1 LKVKGDLYTYY
12 PKCTAESMRL
22 LIYTGKGGT
31 GKTVISCSTA
41 IKLADKKYNTLIISS
56 DPAHTLN
63 DAFQLHRTI
72 TRNSNNNEA
81 IEVFPYLQ
89 ALQID
94 PTVEMNTQ
102 YREIISYM
110 ATMFSSKGI
119 DEILAYEI
127 AMMPGMTQLFSLL
140 KVEEVMRL
148 KSHEVVVLDM
158 PASGEALRYLYFPKL
173 VSKISSRLTGLLGA
187 FCGFTEI
194 FQAFSGISIP
204 SKMLRYEKDLFNS
217 LNQLSDIIKD
227 NSITTLRLVANPD
240 SFSIENAKRAFMAA
254 SLYGINTDLAVINKI
269 LPYKYTEVESNPFYT
284 NWTKFQHT
292 KVREARSNFYP
303 LPIKEVP
310 LHSTELAGIEMLRVN
325 ADIIFGKDDPS
336 KIFYTGKPYS
346 IIDQPP
352 KNLRISV
359 KVPFTEKQDLDIK
372 RLGSEVI
379 IKLKSPTGYLVNVIP
394 LPTITFDM
402 KMVSTRLDNNT
413 LNIIFERTVYGH

>member
-1 LKVKGDLYTYY
+1 
-12 PKCTAESMRL
+12 MRL

-56 DPAHTLN
+56 DPAHSLN
-63 DAFQLHRTI
+63 DAFQLHGSVTN
-72 TRNSNNNEA
+72 NSNDNHA
-81 IEVFPYLQ
+81 LEVFPCLQ

-94 PTVEMNTQ
+94 PTLEMNTQ

-110 ATMFSSKGI
+110 ASMLSSKGI

-140 KVEEVMRL
+140 KVEEIVRL
-148 KSHEVVVLDM
+148 RSHEVVVLDM

-173 VSKISSRLTGLLGA
+173 VGKIGNRVTSLLGA
-187 FCGFTEI
+187 FSGFTEI

-204 SKMLRYEKDLFNS
+204 NKILRYEKDLFNN

-227 NSITTLRLVANPD
+227 NSMTTLRLVANPD
-240 SFSIENAKRAFMAA
+240 SFSIENAKRALMAA

-269 LPYKYTEVESNPFYT
+269 FPYKDTEVKSDDFYT
-284 NWTKFQHT
+284 NWTKFQHV
-292 KVREARSNFYP
+292 KVREARTNFYP
-303 LPIKEVP
+303 LPIREVP
-310 LHSTELAGIEMLRVN
+310 LHSTELAGIEMLRAN
-325 ADIIFGKDDPS
+325 ADIIFGDADPS
-336 KIFYTGKPYS
+336 MIFYTGKPYS
-346 IIDQPP
+346 VIDQPP
-352 KNLRISV
+352 KNLKISV
-359 KVPFTEKQDLDIK
+359 KVPFTKKQDYDIK

-379 IKLKSPTGYLVNVIP
+379 IKLDSPTGYLVNVIP

-402 KMVSTRLDNNT
+402 KMIGTRLRNNT
-413 LNIIFERTVYGH
+413 LNVLFRRAD

>member
-1 LKVKGDLYTYY
+1 
-12 PKCTAESMRL
+12 MRL

-41 IKLADKKYNTLIISS
+41 IKLAEKKYNTLIISS
-56 DPAHTLN
+56 DPAHSLN
-63 DAFQLHRTI
+63 DAFQLHTTV
-72 TRNSNNNEA
+72 TRNSNDNHA
-81 IEVFPYLQ
+81 VEVFPCLQ

-94 PTVEMNTQ
+94 PTLEMNTK

-110 ATMFSSKGI
+110 ASMFSSKGI

-148 KSHEVVVLDM
+148 RSHEVVVLDM

-173 VSKISSRLTGLLGA
+173 VSKISNRVTSLLGA
-187 FCGFTEI
+187 FSGFAEI

-204 SKMLRYEKDLFNS
+204 TKVLRYEKDLFKS

-254 SLYGINTDLAVINKI
+254 SLYGINTDLAIINKI
-269 LPYKYTEVESNPFYT
+269 LPYKYAEVKSNEFYT

-292 KVREARSNFYP
+292 KVREAKSNFYP
-303 LPIKEVP
+303 LPIREVP

-325 ADIIFGKDDPS
+325 ADIIFGEDDPS

-359 KVPFTEKQDLDIK
+359 KVPYTEKQDFDIK

-379 IKLKSPTGYLVNVIP
+379 IKVKSPTGYLVNVIP

-402 KMVSTRLDNNT
+402 KMISTRLHNNT
-413 LNIIFERTVYGH
+413 LNILFERTAYSH

>member
-1 LKVKGDLYTYY
+1 
-12 PKCTAESMRL
+12 MRL

-31 GKTVISCSTA
+31 SKTVISCSTA
-41 IKLADKKYNTLIISS
+41 IKLAEKKYNTLIISS
-56 DPAHTLN
+56 DPAHSLN
-63 DAFQLHRTI
+63 DAFQLHTPV
-72 TRNSNNNEA
+72 TRNSNDNHA
-81 IEVFPYLQ
+81 VEVFPCLQ

-94 PTVEMNTQ
+94 PTVEMNTK

-110 ATMFSSKGI
+110 ASMFSSKGI

-127 AMMPGMTQLFSLL
+127 AMMPGMTQLFSLH

-148 KSHEVVVLDM
+148 RSHEVVVLDM

-173 VSKISSRLTGLLGA
+173 VSKISNRVTSLLSA
-187 FCGFTEI
+187 FSGFAEI

-204 SKMLRYEKDLFNS
+204 TKVLRYKEDLFKS

-254 SLYGINTDLAVINKI
+254 SLYGINTDLALINKI
-269 LPYKYTEVESNPFYT
+269 LPDKYTEVKSNEFYT

-292 KVREARSNFYP
+292 KVREAKTNFYP
-303 LPIKEVP
+303 LPIREVP

-325 ADIIFGKDDPS
+325 ADIIFGQDDPS

-359 KVPFTEKQDLDIK
+359 KVPYTEKQDFDIK

-379 IKLKSPTGYLVNVIP
+379 IKVKSPTGYLVNVIP

-402 KMVSTRLDNNT
+402 KMISTRLDNNT
-413 LNIIFERTVYGH
+413 LNILFERAAYSH

>member
-1 LKVKGDLYTYY
+1 
-12 PKCTAESMRL
+12 MRL

-63 DAFQLHRTI
+63 DAFQLHSTI

-81 IEVFPYLQ
+81 IEVFPFLQ

-94 PTVEMNTQ
+94 PTLEMNTQ

-127 AMMPGMTQLFSLL
+127 AMMP
-140 KVEEVMRL
+140 
-148 KSHEVVVLDM
+148 
-158 PASGEALRYLYFPKL
+158 ASGEALRYLYFPKL
-173 VSKISSRLTGLLGA
+173 VSKISSRLTSLLGA
-187 FCGFTEI
+187 FSGFTEI

-269 LPYKYTEVESNPFYT
+269 LPDKYTEAESNPFYT

-359 KVPFTEKQDLDIK
+359 KVPFTEKQDLDIQ

-413 LNIIFERTVYGH
+413 LNIIFERTDYGY

>member
-1 LKVKGDLYTYY
+1 MPHLLEGQRLIGYSAKRQDY
-12 PKCTAESMRL
+12 CEES
-22 LIYTGKGGT
+22 IAS
-31 GKTVISCSTA
+31 V
-41 IKLADKKYNTLIISS
+41 
-56 DPAHTLN
+56 
-63 DAFQLHRTI
+63 
-72 TRNSNNNEA
+72 TRNRNDNLA
-81 IEVFPYLQ
+81 VEVFPCLQ

-94 PTVEMNTQ
+94 PTLEMNTK

-110 ATMFSSKGI
+110 ASMFSSKGI
-119 DEILAYEI
+119 YEILAYEI

-148 KSHEVVVLDM
+148 RSHEVVVLDM

-173 VSKISSRLTGLLGA
+173 VSKISNRVTSLLGA
-187 FCGFTEI
+187 FSGFAEI

-204 SKMLRYEKDLFNS
+204 TKVLRYEEDLFKS

-254 SLYGINTDLAVINKI
+254 SLYGINTDLAIINKI
-269 LPYKYTEVESNPFYT
+269 LPHKYTEVKSNEFYT

-292 KVREARSNFYP
+292 KVTEAKSNFYP
-303 LPIKEVP
+303 LPIREVP

-325 ADIIFGKDDPS
+325 ADIIFGQDDPS

-359 KVPFTEKQDLDIK
+359 KVPYTEKQDFDIK

-379 IKLKSPTGYLVNVIP
+379 IKVKSPTGYLVNVIP

-402 KMVSTRLDNNT
+402 KMISTRLDNNT
-413 LNIIFERTVYGH
+413 LNILFERAAYSH

>member
-1 LKVKGDLYTYY
+1 MPHLLEGQRLIGYSAKRQDY
-12 PKCTAESMRL
+12 CEES
-22 LIYTGKGGT
+22 IAS
-31 GKTVISCSTA
+31 V
-41 IKLADKKYNTLIISS
+41 
-56 DPAHTLN
+56 
-63 DAFQLHRTI
+63 
-72 TRNSNNNEA
+72 TRNRNDNLA
-81 IEVFPYLQ
+81 VEVFPCLQ

-94 PTVEMNTQ
+94 PTLEMNTQ

-110 ATMFSSKGI
+110 ASMFSSKGI

-140 KVEEVMRL
+140 KVEECMRL
-148 KSHEVVVLDM
+148 RSHEVVVLDM

-173 VSKISSRLTGLLGA
+173 VSKISNRVTSLLGA
-187 FCGFTEI
+187 FSGFAEI

-204 SKMLRYEKDLFNS
+204 TKMLRYEKDLFKS

-254 SLYGINTDLAVINKI
+254 SLYGINTDLAIINKI
-269 LPYKYTEVESNPFYT
+269 LPHKYTEVKSNEFYT

-292 KVREARSNFYP
+292 KVTEAKSNFYP
-303 LPIKEVP
+303 LPIREVP

-325 ADIIFGKDDPS
+325 GDIIFGEDDPS
-336 KIFYTGKPYS
+336 KIFYTDKPYS
-346 IIDQPP
+346 IIDRPP

-359 KVPFTEKQDLDIK
+359 KVPFTEKQDFDIK

-379 IKLKSPTGYLVNVIP
+379 IKVRSPTGYLVNVIP

-402 KMVSTRLDNNT
+402 KMISTRLHNNT
-413 LNIIFERTVYGH
+413 LNILFERTAYSH

>member
-1 LKVKGDLYTYY
+1 
-12 PKCTAESMRL
+12 MRL

-41 IKLADKKYNTLIISS
+41 IKLAEKKYNTLIISS
-56 DPAHTLN
+56 DPAHSLN
-63 DAFQLHRTI
+63 DAFQLHSPVTS
-72 TRNSNNNEA
+72 NSNDNNALE
-81 IEVFPYLQ
+81 EVFPCLQ

-94 PTVEMNTQ
+94 PTLEMNTQ

-110 ATMFSSKGI
+110 ASMFSSKGI

-140 KVEEVMRL
+140 KVEEVIRL
-148 KSHEVVVLDM
+148 RSHDVVVLDM

-173 VSKISSRLTGLLGA
+173 VSKIGNRVTSLFGA
-187 FCGFTEI
+187 FSGFAEI

-204 SKMLRYEKDLFNS
+204 TKMLRYEKDLFKS
-217 LNQLSDIIKD
+217 LNHLSDIIKD

-240 SFSIENAKRAFMAA
+240 SFSIENAKRAYMAA
-254 SLYGINTDLAVINKI
+254 SLYGINTDLAIINKI
-269 LPYKYTEVESNPFYT
+269 LPDKYTEFKSNEFYT

-292 KVREARSNFYP
+292 KIGEAKSNFYP
-303 LPIKEVP
+303 LPIREVP

-325 ADIIFGKDDPS
+325 ADIIFGDDDPS

-359 KVPFTEKQDLDIK
+359 KVPFTEKQDFDIK

-379 IKLKSPTGYLVNVIP
+379 IKVKSPTGYLVNVIP

-402 KMVSTRLDNNT
+402 KMISTRLHNNT
-413 LNIIFERTVYGH
+413 LNILFERTAYSH

>member
-1 LKVKGDLYTYY
+1 MKLNGDLYRNCA
-12 PKCTAESMRL
+12 KCTTESMRL
-22 LIYTGKGGT
+22 IIYTGKGGT

-41 IKLADKKYNTLIISS
+41 IKLAEKKYNTLIISS

-63 DAFQLHRTI
+63 DAFQLHSTI
-72 TRNSNNNEA
+72 TRNRNDNNA
-81 IEVFPYLQ
+81 IDVFPCLQ

-94 PTVEMNTQ
+94 PTLEMNTR
-102 YREIISYM
+102 YHEIISYI
-110 ATMFSSKGI
+110 ASMFSSKGI
-119 DEILAYEI
+119 DEVLAYEI
-127 AMMPGMTQLFSLL
+127 AMMPGMIQLFSLL
-140 KVEEVMRL
+140 KVEEIIRL
-148 KSHEVVVLDM
+148 RSHEVVVLDM

-173 VSKISSRLTGLLGA
+173 VGKIGNRVTSLLGA
-187 FCGFTEI
+187 FSGFTEI
-194 FQAFSGISIP
+194 FQVFSGISIP
-204 SKMLRYEKDLFNS
+204 NKILRYEKDLFNS

-240 SFSIENAKRAFMAA
+240 SFGIENAKRAFMAA

-269 LPYKYTEVESNPFYT
+269 FPYKDTEVKSDEFYT
-284 NWTKFQHT
+284 NWTKFQHV

-303 LPIKEVP
+303 LPLREVP
-310 LHSTELAGIEMLRVN
+310 LHSTELAGIEMLRAN
-325 ADIIFGKDDPS
+325 ADIIFGDDDPS

-359 KVPFTEKQDLDIK
+359 KVPFTERQDFDIK

-379 IKLKSPTGYLVNVIP
+379 IKLNSPTGYLVNVIP

-402 KMVSTRLDNNT
+402 KMIGTRLRNNT
-413 LNIIFERTVYGH
+413 LNVLFERRD

>member
-1 LKVKGDLYTYY
+1 MPHLLEGQRLIGYSAKRQDY
-12 PKCTAESMRL
+12 CEES
-22 LIYTGKGGT
+22 IAS
-31 GKTVISCSTA
+31 V
-41 IKLADKKYNTLIISS
+41 
-56 DPAHTLN
+56 
-63 DAFQLHRTI
+63 
-72 TRNSNNNEA
+72 TRNRNDNLA
-81 IEVFPYLQ
+81 VEVFPCLQ

-94 PTVEMNTQ
+94 PTLEMNTQ

-110 ATMFSSKGI
+110 ASMFSSKGI

-140 KVEEVMRL
+140 KVEECMRL
-148 KSHEVVVLDM
+148 RSHEVVVLDM

-173 VSKISSRLTGLLGA
+173 VSKISNRVTSLLGA
-187 FCGFTEI
+187 FSGFAEI

-204 SKMLRYEKDLFNS
+204 TKMLRYEKDLFKS

-254 SLYGINTDLAVINKI
+254 SLYGINTDLAIINKI
-269 LPYKYTEVESNPFYT
+269 LPHKYTEVKSNEFYT

-292 KVREARSNFYP
+292 KVTEAKSNFYP
-303 LPIKEVP
+303 LPIREVP
-310 LHSTELAGIEMLRVN
+310 LHSTELAEIEMLRVN
-325 ADIIFGKDDPS
+325 GDIIFGEDDPS
-336 KIFYTGKPYS
+336 KIFYIGKPYS
-346 IIDQPP
+346 IIDRPP

-359 KVPFTEKQDLDIK
+359 KVPFTEKQDFDIK

-379 IKLKSPTGYLVNVIP
+379 IKVRSPTGYLVNVIP

-402 KMVSTRLDNNT
+402 KMISTRLHNNT
-413 LNIIFERTVYGH
+413 LNILFERTAYSH

>member
-1 LKVKGDLYTYY
+1 
-12 PKCTAESMRL
+12 MRL
-22 LIYTGKGGT
+22 IIYTGKGGT

-41 IKLADKKYNTLIISS
+41 IKLAEKKYNTLIISS

-63 DAFQLHRTI
+63 DAFQLHSTI
-72 TRNSNNNEA
+72 TTHSNDNNGNNA
-81 IEVFPYLQ
+81 IDIFPCLQ

-94 PTVEMNTQ
+94 PTLEMNTR
-102 YREIISYM
+102 YHEFISYL
-110 ATMFSSKGI
+110 ASMFSSKGI
-119 DEILAYEI
+119 DEVLAYEI

-140 KVEEVMRL
+140 KVEEVIRL
-148 KSHEVVVLDM
+148 RSHEVVVLDM
-158 PASGEALRYLYFPKL
+158 PASGEALRYLYFPKI
-173 VSKISSRLTGLLGA
+173 VGKIGNRITSLLGA
-187 FCGFTEI
+187 FSGFTEI

-204 SKMLRYEKDLFNS
+204 NKILRYEKDLFKC

-269 LPYKYTEVESNPFYT
+269 LPYEYNGVELNEFYT
-284 NWTKFQHT
+284 NWTKFQHV
-292 KVREARSNFYP
+292 KVSEAKSNFYP
-303 LPIKEVP
+303 LPIREVP
-310 LHSTELAGIEMLRVN
+310 LHSTELAGIEMLRAN
-325 ADIIFGKDDPS
+325 ADIIFGEDDPS

-359 KVPFTEKQDLDIK
+359 KVPFTEKQDFDIK

-379 IKLKSPTGYLVNVIP
+379 IKLKTPTGYLVNVIP

-402 KMVSTRLDNNT
+402 KMISTRLHKNT
-413 LNIIFERTVYGH
+413 LNILFERL

>member
-1 LKVKGDLYTYY
+1 
-12 PKCTAESMRL
+12 MRL

-41 IKLADKKYNTLIISS
+41 IKLAEKKYNTIIISS

-63 DAFQLHRTI
+63 DAFQLHSTI
-72 TRNSNNNEA
+72 TRNSNDNHP
-81 IEVFPYLQ
+81 IEVLPCLQ

-94 PTVEMNTQ
+94 PTLEMNTQ
-102 YREIISYM
+102 YREVISYM
-110 ATMFSSKGI
+110 ASLFSSKGI
-119 DEILAYEI
+119 DETLAYEI

-148 KSHEVVVLDM
+148 RSHDVVVLDM

-173 VSKISSRLTGLLGA
+173 VTRISNRVTSLLGA
-187 FCGFTEI
+187 FSGFIEI

-204 SKMLRYEKDLFNS
+204 TKMLRYEKDIFKS

-227 NSITTLRLVANPD
+227 NSVTTLRLVANPD

-269 LPYKYTEVESNPFYT
+269 LPDKSTEVQSNEFYT
-284 NWTKFQHT
+284 NWRKFQHV
-292 KVREARSNFYP
+292 KVREAKSNFYP
-303 LPIKEVP
+303 LPIREVP

-325 ADIIFGKDDPS
+325 ADIIFGEDDPS
-336 KIFYTGKPYS
+336 KVFYTGKPYS
-346 IIDQPP
+346 IINQPP

-359 KVPFTEKQDLDIK
+359 KVPFTEKQDIHIK

-394 LPTITFDM
+394 LPSITFDM
-402 KMVSTRLDNNT
+402 KMISTRLHNNT
-413 LNIIFERTVYGH
+413 LSITFERTAYSH

>member
-1 LKVKGDLYTYY
+1 MPHLLEGQRLIGYSAKRQDY
-12 PKCTAESMRL
+12 CEES
-22 LIYTGKGGT
+22 IAS
-31 GKTVISCSTA
+31 V
-41 IKLADKKYNTLIISS
+41 
-56 DPAHTLN
+56 
-63 DAFQLHRTI
+63 
-72 TRNSNNNEA
+72 TRNRNDNLA
-81 IEVFPYLQ
+81 VEVFPCLQ

-94 PTVEMNTQ
+94 PTLEMNTQ

-110 ATMFSSKGI
+110 ASMFSSKGI

-140 KVEEVMRL
+140 KVEECMRL
-148 KSHEVVVLDM
+148 RSHEVVVLDM

-173 VSKISSRLTGLLGA
+173 VSKISNRVTSLLGA
-187 FCGFTEI
+187 FSGFAEI

-204 SKMLRYEKDLFNS
+204 TKMLRYEKDLFKS

-254 SLYGINTDLAVINKI
+254 SLYGINTDLAIINKI
-269 LPYKYTEVESNPFYT
+269 LPHKYTEVKSNEFYT

-292 KVREARSNFYP
+292 KVTEAKSNFYP
-303 LPIKEVP
+303 LPIREVP
-310 LHSTELAGIEMLRVN
+310 LHSTELAEIEMLRVN
-325 ADIIFGKDDPS
+325 GDIIFGEDDPS
-336 KIFYTGKPYS
+336 KIFYTDKPYS
-346 IIDQPP
+346 IIDRPP

-359 KVPFTEKQDLDIK
+359 KVPFTEKQDFDIK

-379 IKLKSPTGYLVNVIP
+379 IKVRSPTGYLVNVIP

-402 KMVSTRLDNNT
+402 KMISTRLHNNT
-413 LNIIFERTVYGH
+413 LNILFERTAYSH

>member
-1 LKVKGDLYTYY
+1 
-12 PKCTAESMRL
+12 MRL

-41 IKLADKKYNTLIISS
+41 IRLAEKKYNTLIISS
-56 DPAHTLN
+56 DTGHTLN
-63 DAFQLHRTI
+63 DAFQLHNTI
-72 TRNSNNNEA
+72 TRNSNYNQP
-81 IEVFPYLQ
+81 IEVLPCLQ

-94 PTVEMNTQ
+94 PTLEMNTQ

-110 ATMFSSKGI
+110 ASIFSSKGI

-148 KSHEVVVLDM
+148 RSHEVVVLDM

-173 VSKISSRLTGLLGA
+173 VSKISNRVTSLLGA
-187 FCGFTEI
+187 FSGFTEI
-194 FQAFSGISIP
+194 FQAFSGISTP
-204 SKMLRYEKDLFNS
+204 AKMLSYEKDLFKS
-217 LNQLSDIIKD
+217 LNLLSDIIKD
-227 NSITTLRLVANPD
+227 NCITSLRLVANPD
-240 SFSIENAKRAFMAA
+240 SFSIENAKRAFTAA

-269 LPYKYTEVESNPFYT
+269 FPEIDTKVESNKFYT
-284 NWTKFQHT
+284 NWIKYQHT
-292 KVREARSNFYP
+292 KVSEAKSNFYP
-303 LPIKEVP
+303 LPIREVP
-310 LHSTELAGIEMLRVN
+310 LHGTELAGTEMLRLN
-325 ADIIFGKDDPS
+325 ADIIFGEDDPS

-352 KNLRISV
+352 RKLRISV
-359 KVPFTEKQDLDIK
+359 KVPFTEKQDFDIK

-394 LPTITFDM
+394 LPNITFDM
-402 KMVSTRLDNNT
+402 KMISTRLHNNT
-413 LNIIFERTVYGH
+413 LNIIFERTAYSH

>member
-1 LKVKGDLYTYY
+1 
-12 PKCTAESMRL
+12 MRL

-41 IKLADKKYNTLIISS
+41 IKLAEKKYNTLIISS
-56 DPAHTLN
+56 DPAHSLN
-63 DAFQLHRTI
+63 DAFQLHGPVTS
-72 TRNSNNNEA
+72 NSNDNNVL
-81 IEVFPYLQ
+81 EVFPCLQ

-94 PTVEMNTQ
+94 PTLEMNTQ

-110 ATMFSSKGI
+110 ASMFSSKGI

-148 KSHEVVVLDM
+148 RSHEVVVLDM

-173 VSKISSRLTGLLGA
+173 VSKIGNRVTSLFGA
-187 FCGFTEI
+187 FSGFVDI

-204 SKMLRYEKDLFNS
+204 TKMLRYEKDLFKS
-217 LNQLSDIIKD
+217 LNHLSDIIKD

-240 SFSIENAKRAFMAA
+240 SFSIENAKRAYMAA
-254 SLYGINTDLAVINKI
+254 SLYGINTDLAIINKI
-269 LPYKYTEVESNPFYT
+269 LPDKYTEFKSNKFYT

-292 KVREARSNFYP
+292 KVAEAKSNFYP
-303 LPIKEVP
+303 LPVREVP
-310 LHSTELAGIEMLRVN
+310 LHSTELAGIEMLHAN
-325 ADIIFGKDDPS
+325 ADIIFGDDDPS

-346 IIDQPP
+346 VIDQPP

-359 KVPFTEKQDLDIK
+359 KVPFTEKQDFEIK

-379 IKLKSPTGYLVNVIP
+379 IKVKSPTGYLVNVIP

-402 KMVSTRLDNNT
+402 KMISTRLHNNT
-413 LNIIFERTVYGH
+413 LNILFERTAYSH